1 MSRLIRKTL
10 LAAGAAAGLALLYGR
25 YIERGRVRLDRF
37 TVEVDR
43 PGLPAQGVTILHL
56 SDLHIRE
63 REPVQA
69 AKLARLHRL
78 LANEH
83 YDILALTGDLVH
95 NMAGLPTAA
104 AFLVKLN
111 SRIAAFVVPGNRD
124 YLESS
129 FRALLGTPEE
139 RQGLSLAEQ
148 TSLAAHKIGRVLRR
162 FVRNEGGTAKA
173 HGTLGLRANDVPA
186 LLAALAAQGIQP
198 LVNRNVHLVADG
210 LDLWVGGVDDLGNGK
225 PDLPAALAG
234 VPADAPLLLLAHN
247 PDIWLQARAH
257 RADLIL
263 SGHTHGGQIRL
274 PLLGSVYR
282 QGTHLGRQR
291 AAGWFEQGQARMFV
305 SRGLGESF
313 PLRLGAPLQAALI
326 RLLPGPGPRPDS
338 TPLRP
343 VSDRAAA
350 AGTEVARSETG
361 HSTDAFTLRPVG
373 ERDMD
378 ALLALYRQ
386 CEDFLALGPR
396 PHVSVEMVRGDLALS
411 AADGGVFCGIYA
423 PDGELAGVMDFT
435 PGGRRGNAQE
445 AHIELLMLAPA
456 YRGLRLGEAVVRAA
470 EATIWQAAA
479 VQAIAV
485 EAQINNPRAI
495 RFWQRMGYGIISGP
509 HPQTDGTTSWYL
521 RKERT

>member
-37 TVEVDR
+37 TVEVDK
-43 PGLPAQGVTILHL
+43 PGLPPQGITILHL
-56 SDLHIRE
+56 SDLHIRKH
-63 REPVQA
+63 EPVQA
-69 AKLARLHRL
+69 TKLARLHRL
-78 LANEH
+78 LADEP
-83 YDILALTGDLVH
+83 YDILALTGDLIH
-95 NMAGLPTAA
+95 NMAGLPTAV

-111 SRIAAFVVPGNRD
+111 PRLAAFVVPGNRD

-129 FRALLGTPEE
+129 FRALLGTPAE
-139 RQGLSLAEQ
+139 RQGLSLVEQ
-148 TSLAAHKIGRVLRR
+148 TALAARKIGRVLRR

-173 HGTLGLRANDVPA
+173 RGALGLRENDVPA

-198 LVNRNVHLVADG
+198 LVNHNVHLFADG
-210 LDLWVGGVDDLGNGK
+210 LDLWVAGVDDLGNGK
-225 PDLPAALAG
+225 PNLAAALAG
-234 VPADAPLLLLAHN
+234 IPGDAPLLLLSHN

-257 RADLIL
+257 RADLTL

-291 AAGWFEQGQARMFV
+291 AAGWFERGQARMFV

-326 RLLPGPGPRPDS
+326 RLLPEPV
-338 TPLRP
+338 LRP
-343 VSDRAAA
+343 VADRAA
-350 AGTEVARSETG
+350 GETEVARPAQAPGETG
-361 HSTDAFTLRPVG
+361 HNAEPFTLRTAS
-373 ERDMD
+373 ETDME

-396 PHVSVEMVRGDLALS
+396 PHASVEMIRGDLALS
-411 AADGGVFCGIYA
+411 VEDSGAFCGIYA
-423 PDGELAGVMDFT
+423 RGGELAGVVDFT

-456 YRGLRLGEAVVRAA
+456 YRGRRLGEAVVHAV
-470 EATIWQAAA
+470 EATIWRAAD

-485 EAQINNPRAI
+485 EAQVNNPGAI
-495 RFWQRMGYGIISGP
+495 RFWQRMGYRIISGP
-509 HPQTDGTTSWYL
+509 HAQADGTTSWYL
-521 RKERT
+521 RKERA

>member
-1 MSRLIRKTL
+1 MSRLIRKSL

-43 PGLPAQGVTILHL
+43 PGLPPQGVTILHL

-69 AKLARLHRL
+69 VKLARLHRL
-78 LANEH
+78 LADEP

-104 AFLVKLN
+104 AFLAGLN
-111 SRIAAFVVPGNRD
+111 PCLAAFVVPGNRD

-139 RQGLSLAEQ
+139 RQGLSLAKQ
-148 TSLAAHKIGRVLRR
+148 TSLAARKIGRVLRR

-173 HGTLGLRANDVPA
+173 HGTLGMRANDVPA

-210 LDLWVGGVDDLGNGK
+210 LDLWVAGVDDLGNGK

-326 RLLPGPGPRPDS
+326 RLLPGPG
-338 TPLRP
+338 LRP
-343 VSDRAAA
+343 VSDRAATA
-350 AGTEVARSETG
+350 ETEVARSAQALGETG
-361 HSTDAFTLRPVG
+361 RNKFTLRPVG

-378 ALLALYRQ
+378 ALLALYRE

-396 PHVSVEMVRGDLALS
+396 PYASVEMVRGDLALS
-411 AADGGVFCGIYA
+411 AADGGLFCGIYT
-423 PDGELAGVMDFT
+423 PGGELAGVVDFT
-435 PGGRRGNAQE
+435 PGSRRDNPQE

-456 YRGLRLGEAVVRAA
+456 YRGLRLGEAVVRAT

-485 EAQINNPRAI
+485 EAQVNNPDAI
-495 RFWQRMGYGIISGP
+495 RFWQRMGYRIISGP
-509 HPQTDGTTSWYL
+509 HPQTDDTTSWYL